1 MNDKRKT
8 TLHYIHI
15 LCTITTLPRKVKKK
29 KVMYIQSCQAW
40 NPPPLKHSY
49 IHTAI
54 YNAFYS
60 ENNKTSYT
68 LAEKKIHFHTHS
80 LFILP

>member
-1 MNDKRKT
+1 M
-8 TLHYIHI
+8 HYYN
-15 LCTITTLPRKVKKK
+15 TSPKSKKK
-29 KVMYIQSCQAW
+29 KSNVHSKLSSVE
-40 NPPPLKHSY
+40 PPPLKHSY